1 MMKDALE
8 IKIEQTKRLAKR
20 KAYLSKKY
28 KETLAQDLPLQV
40 RTELAMIDALLENA
54 DVSEDTFRKQPS
66 TIGIRNSRDEE
77 WYFQQM
83 MYWINKNPNAVD
95 GQFGRSSIY
104 KFALHFFVE
113 NVVLNPRNSSSTL
126 NQLIDKMA
134 NLTTQK
140 SNIKINAQNKN
151 IEDSLSFMMAMIYQ
165 LVDHIPETVDH
176 KDIDYKLN
184 PLSEIEIKTGG
195 TETDLNDNAEFKNAF
210 DAFKEVRERDKQKLK
225 KINQST
231 GVLHDD

>member
-1 MMKDALE
+1 MKNAIEMKMEE
-8 IKIEQTKRLAKR
+8 INRFSRR

-28 KETLAQDLPLQV
+28 KNTLAGEIPTHV
-40 RTELAMIDALLENA
+40 AAELTLIDSLMKQM
-54 DVSEDTFRKQPS
+54 DVSEEVYRKQPKL
-66 TIGIRNSRDEE
+66 IGIKNSRDEE

-83 MYWINKNPNAVD
+83 LHWVEKNPSVVD
-95 GQFGRSSIY
+95 GQFGRSTIY
-104 KFALHFFVE
+104 RFALHFFVE
-113 NVVLNPRNSSSTL
+113 NIVLSSKNSSYSF
-126 NQLIDKMA
+126 NALIE
-134 NLTTQK
+134 
-140 SNIKINAQNKN
+140 KINHLSNTKVDATISKQNKN
-151 IEDSLSFMMAMIYQ
+151 IEDSLGFMMAMMYQ

-210 DAFKEVRERDKQKLK
+210 EAFKEVRERDKQKLK